1 MDAGNTVGPGKTV
14 GSDNAGNSDVS
25 VRPGDKVAP
34 GKMSPGSK
42 EERMRE
48 LAFAGLTD
56 DGGLLLTSGDGQQY
70 AVPVDERLVAAVR
83 GDRPRLG
90 QLSIALEG
98 ATPRDIQARVRHG
111 QSPEQVAERTGLD
124 VQHVQRYA
132 GPPLAER
139 AHVAGLARQTEVRR
153 LDGSSTLST
162 LVTAALEA
170 SGVTESSLE
179 WDAWR
184 CDDGRWTIL
193 LLWAGGDLGTDRA
206 SWTYDAAA
214 RTVTPEDDLAA
225 RLQGERPSPQAMDDE
240 QVRRHLVG
248 LHSVIDD
255 ASDVDL
261 GVAPRAPWGEAPGWG
276 TDAEVMGSRDALTT
290 IVDRYSGEIMVD
302 LPPGPPAEPADVPL
316 EDLFHST
323 PLISRTHAKPTRRNR
338 RRSTSREPEVGD
350 VGEVSVETDSQTPPP
365 ATAKPARAKGRAT
378 VPSWDE
384 ILFGS
389 KRPED

>member
-1 MDAGNTVGPGKTV
+1 MDAGNIVGPGATI
-14 GSDNAGNSDVS
+14 GSGSAGNFGDS
-25 VRPGDKVAP
+25 VLTGDKVAP
-34 GKMSPGSK
+34 GTMSQGSK

-56 DGGLLLTSGDGQQY
+56 NGGLLLTSGDGQQY

-111 QSPEQVAERTGLD
+111 QSPEQVAEQTGLD

-139 AHVAGLARQTEVRR
+139 AHVAGLARETEVRR
-153 LDGSSTLST
+153 LDGSSTLIT
-162 LVTAALEA
+162 LVTSALDG
-170 SGVTESSLE
+170 SGVIDGSLD

-184 CDDGRWTIL
+184 REDGRWNIL
-193 LLWAGGDLGTDRA
+193 LEWAGGQLGTDRA
-206 SWTYDAAA
+206 TWTYDAAA
-214 RTVTPEDDLAA
+214 RTVTPEDDAA
-225 RLQGERPSPQAMDDE
+225 RYLQGERPSPQTLDDE

-276 TDAEVMGSRDALTT
+276 TDEEDLGSADALTT

-302 LPPGPPAEPADVPL
+302 LPPGPPTEPDEVSI
-316 EDLFHST
+316 EDLFHSS
-323 PLISRTHAKPTRRNR
+323 PLSSRTHAKTRRNR
-338 RRSTSREPEVGD
+338 RRSATREPEVAD
-350 VGEVSVETDSQTPPP
+350 AGEAAVQPRTQTPPP
-365 ATAKPARAKGRAT
+365 ATPKPARAKGRAT